1 MLGGNERCKFS
12 SLQVN
17 AAGVIMTTGFFF
29 GAFKYMSRRMN
40 KGRMSTLETVMFG
53 FSNAMILTAVSELL
67 FPANLRLSV
76 LLIDI
81 SCWVHNYYFK
91 KKKKTRLPEYNE
103 KACCSKASASTA
115 PDEEDEEFE
124 ESVSV

>member
-1 MLGGNERCKFS
+1 MLESNGKCKFAD
-12 SLQVN
+12 LHVN
-17 AAGVIMTTGFFF
+17 AAGVIMTAGFFF

-53 FSNAMILTAVSELL
+53 FSNAMMLTAVSELL
-67 FPANLRLSV
+67 IPANLRLSV

-91 KKKKTRLPEYNE
+91 RKKKTRLPEYNE
-103 KACCSKASASTA
+103 KACSCRVSASTA
-115 PDEEDEEFE
+115 PDEDDEEFE